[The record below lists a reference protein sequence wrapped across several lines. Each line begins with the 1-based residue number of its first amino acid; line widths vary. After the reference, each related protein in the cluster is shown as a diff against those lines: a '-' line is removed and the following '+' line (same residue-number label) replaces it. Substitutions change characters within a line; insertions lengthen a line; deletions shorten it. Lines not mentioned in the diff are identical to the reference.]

1 MNAYAAY
8 RALTAEQKQLLR
20 TKQVEGAHTPA
31 EWLALLTPLGDY
43 DQSADKLRKAGCTAG
58 IISGVVLFA
67 SLFLLGI
74 FAPLAV
80 LLIVGALTVLV
91 VAIIVYQITS
101 KLDLATDLH
110 KFVLPLLAVLREDA
124 APGQPVRLALD
135 MRGSTVD
142 AKQVRQTQPYAA
154 GAYHKVVATFYEDPW
169 LRGEAPLA
177 DGSRLSWRLVD
188 RVRKL
193 EKTKRNPRGK
203 TKTKTRHKQ
212 KTHMVVQLAL
222 RGDRYAV
229 ADAGT
234 AASADRLEVTPGEKR
249 HTVKLHRVVQ
259 TDALATPEPQQLLEL
274 IGAAFSRATPVK
286 KQ

>member
-1 MNAYAAY
+1 VNAYAAY

-20 TKQVEGAHTPA
+20 TKQVEGTRTPSD
-31 EWLALLTPLGDY
+31 WLALLTPLGTY
-43 DQSADKLRKAGCTAG
+43 DQSADKLRKLGCTAG
-58 IISGVVLFA
+58 IVSGILIFV
-67 SLFLLGI
+67 SLFLL
-74 FAPLAV
+74 APIPPLGVLLLVGSLAV
-80 LLIVGALTVLV
+80 LVPALI
-91 VAIIVYQITS
+91 IYQTTS

-110 KFVLPLLAVLREDA
+110 KFVLPLLAVLREDV
-124 APGQPVRLALD
+124 APGQHVRLALD
-135 MRGSTVD
+135 MRGSTVKE
-142 AKQVRQTQPYAA
+142 KQVRQSEPYAA
-154 GAYHKVVATFYEDPW
+154 GAYHRVVATFYQDLW
-169 LRGEAPLA
+169 LNGEAPLA

-193 EKTKRNPRGK
+193 EKTKRNARGK

-229 ADAGT
+229 A
-234 AASADRLEVTPGEKR
+234 AAPAAAADRLEITPGEKR
-249 HTVKLHRVVQ
+249 HTVKLHRVIV
-259 TDALATPEPQQLLEL
+259 TDSLTTPESQQLLEL